1 MTLVLPDPPKT
12 NLRSAHYSPYAGYNP
27 RIGAYQVVGS
37 PLVEGAV
44 EAFVSSRAAG
54 GRGEVA
60 LDIETT
66 GVGAGNWWNIT
77 CVTAAFWTP
86 NGVVTALLNPMR
98 ETPHRGLLRKVV
110 DNAEKLIFHNSSF
123 DIPPMVAHRLL
134 TFDDVNKVWDTLVLA
149 RMLRTTDRAGRSL
162 EQLAMRYKLTPDDGI
177 TMANVMTAAGF
188 RSSRDGYANMDIDY
202 GTYRDGATSDTA
214 ITLRLY
220 DELLA
225 TVRAKH
231 DGMRGN
237 PATLP
242 GAESVDALIAGVQRV
257 NQIALRRSASGY
269 KVDRDYRQAYEKAL
283 VYDKDRNPVCD
294 SAGNH
299 LNVEEQ
305 VRLASIGLTAAY
317 LIPGRGDLLIEH
329 LHTQGEL
336 PSDWPRTPTGK
347 LKADKEALERL
358 SSMGHPLT
366 QAHRIVAD
374 HHKISGYLDKVLENS
389 TDTGRLHPQ
398 IAILGAAA
406 SGRMSVSGVE
416 LHQFPGIARPVLLA
430 DHDPGFSSV
439 DWSSIEPVT
448 MALCAGDRKLL
459 DPFNAGADLYIPV
472 ARQAGL
478 IPADVDDATA
488 AEHSG
493 RKVAKVVLLAAMYGQ
508 GGKSLAANLTAALK
522 RTVEVGEAYDLRRS
536 VQDAMPDSFAF
547 MDRISEFAERYGAVS
562 TISGRVLDED
572 AEYLYRAVNHFCV
585 TPDTP
590 ILTADLR
597 HVRADSVRVGDELV
611 GFDEHSPS
619 PHGRGGGKRRFR
631 TAVVKNVNFVMKPS
645 VAVYTSDGRVTVCS
659 SDHKWFVRHPGN
671 QPRLTWVEAGDLTP
685 EHQMMSVGVWD
696 ADTSRDAGY
705 LAGLFDGEGSMQT
718 RASGSSCSQ
727 ITFHQKPGNG
737 VMEEF
742 RGAMDRLGLSYTF
755 IPKSPNNTS
764 PCDGVRV
771 SGLSRMMRLTG
782 MIRPHRM
789 VSRTKDIFDGADLY
803 GEKTMESTPYVVQVK
818 PVGVR
823 KLVAIETST
832 HTFVANGF
840 LSHNC
845 QGSAADLLY
854 EATLEIDRRGLSD
867 HVHLWMHD
875 ELVVSTSVQAEI
887 ENAMQTPPQ
896 ALRRWARVPD
906 IVLRTDAKALGMHW
920 DEA

>member
-110 DNAEKLIFHNSSF
+110 DNAEKLVFHNCFTGDTAFITRDGVRTLAEVEGQTVQVWADGAWREAHARGYGDAPVRDVTLRAEDGTVEHVLRATGNHRWETVGGDLVTTDDLVAGTLLRAAGVSQAASSATDEYRDGVRHGSMSWSNAAFDADTLPRDMNGQQVADFLHGWLLLGNVTSAHQRARLTVTVTKQEAEWLKTFAPFAGWIVTDFSFSRVTLSEARDIDDAPMAWRVVSVGEPSAPVPVYCVEVPGVERFTLAQGVYTANSSF

-242 GAESVDALIAGVQRV
+242 SAESVDALIAGVQRV

-305 VRLASIGLTAAY
+305 VRLASMGLTAAY

-336 PSDWPRTPTGK
+336 PGDWPRTPTGK
-347 LKADKEALERL
+347 LKADKKALERL

-478 IPADVDDATA
+478 IPADVDDETA
-488 AEHSG
+488 AGHSG

-572 AEYLYRAVNHFCV
+572 AEYLYRAVNHFC
-585 TPDTP
+585 
-590 ILTADLR
+590 
-597 HVRADSVRVGDELV
+597 
-611 GFDEHSPS
+611 
-619 PHGRGGGKRRFR
+619 
-631 TAVVKNVNFVMKPS
+631 
-645 VAVYTSDGRVTVCS
+645 
-659 SDHKWFVRHPGN
+659 
-671 QPRLTWVEAGDLTP
+671 
-685 EHQMMSVGVWD
+685 
-696 ADTSRDAGY
+696 
-705 LAGLFDGEGSMQT
+705 
-718 RASGSSCSQ
+718 
-727 ITFHQKPGNG
+727 
-737 VMEEF
+737 
-742 RGAMDRLGLSYTF
+742 
-755 IPKSPNNTS
+755 
-764 PCDGVRV
+764 
-771 SGLSRMMRLTG
+771 
-782 MIRPHRM
+782 
-789 VSRTKDIFDGADLY
+789 
-803 GEKTMESTPYVVQVK
+803 
-818 PVGVR
+818 
-823 KLVAIETST
+823 
-832 HTFVANGF
+832 
-840 LSHNC
+840 